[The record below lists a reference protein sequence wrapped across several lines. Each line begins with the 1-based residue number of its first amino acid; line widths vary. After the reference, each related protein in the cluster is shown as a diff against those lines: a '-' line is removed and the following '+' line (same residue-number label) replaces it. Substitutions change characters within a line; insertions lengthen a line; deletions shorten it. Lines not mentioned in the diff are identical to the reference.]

1 MNEVSFIQLMN
12 STKEVNDKLDIIY
25 DAGFDMGDA
34 FITNYAFM
42 MFDEV
47 IHAYF
52 DDEGVETIYWW
63 LYEKKNRPDY
73 IMKIDN
79 KEVPTETLRDIWNI
93 VKHNLK

>member
-1 MNEVSFIQLMN
+1 
-12 STKEVNDKLDIIY
+12 
-25 DAGFDMGDA
+25 MGDA

-52 DDEGVETIYWW
+52 DDEGAETIYWW